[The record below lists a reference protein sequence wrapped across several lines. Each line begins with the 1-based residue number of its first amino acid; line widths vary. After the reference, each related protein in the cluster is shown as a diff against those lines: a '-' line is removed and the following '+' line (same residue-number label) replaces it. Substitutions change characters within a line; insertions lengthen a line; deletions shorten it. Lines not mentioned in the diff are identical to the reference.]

1 MSAQTIEGFFPEFL
15 RGPQFARQRL
25 KEAIECLALEWF
37 ARTPWAARMT
47 FIGGTCLRL
56 AKGIDRF
63 SEDLDFDCKGLSPDD
78 FAAMTD
84 GMISFLRANG
94 LPAEA
99 KDRESTRIVAM
110 RRSILFPGLL
120 RREGL
125 SPHAEEKF
133 LMKVEAQDQGIPY
146 ERTSIDVSRCGC
158 FFPVATPPEPVL
170 CAMKLS
176 ALLSR
181 SKGRDFYDSIFLL
194 QRTGPDYAFLTAKHG
209 IRNKVEL
216 KTALRDRL
224 RSIDLE
230 NKKRDVEHLLFHSAN
245 AARILRFSEFVEGL

>member
-1 MSAQTIEGFFPEFL
+1 MMSAQTIEGFFPEFL

-47 FIGGTCLRL
+47 F
-56 AKGIDRF
+56 
-63 SEDLDFDCKGLSPDD
+63 
-78 FAAMTD
+78 
-84 GMISFLRANG
+84 
-94 LPAEA
+94 
-99 KDRESTRIVAM
+99 
-110 RRSILFPGLL
+110 
-120 RREGL
+120 
-125 SPHAEEKF
+125 
-133 LMKVEAQDQGIPY
+133 
-146 ERTSIDVSRCGC
+146 IDVSRCGC